1 MYKNYL
7 YMTYYH
13 EVDNL
18 HGIHNGSLQRH
29 LRISENSHH
38 CLEDTHSQ
46 LERIMSHII
55 QSIKK
60 N

>member
-1 MYKNYL
+1 
-7 YMTYYH
+7 MTYYH

-29 LRISENSHH
+29 LRTSENSHH